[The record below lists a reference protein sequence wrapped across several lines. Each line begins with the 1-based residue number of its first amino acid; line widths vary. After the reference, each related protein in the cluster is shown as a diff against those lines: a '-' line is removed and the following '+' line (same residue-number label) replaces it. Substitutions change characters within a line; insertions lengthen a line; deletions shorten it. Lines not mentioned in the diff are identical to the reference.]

1 MALMSLLLY
10 YEKRLFSASIVILSR
25 SVALV
30 ELNAFSILCWKKSFG
45 SHKSISGR
53 PLHDQSQE

>member
-30 ELNAFSILCWKKSFG
+30 ELNAFSILC
-45 SHKSISGR
+45 
-53 PLHDQSQE
+53 